1 MAPPD
6 LWIVRAYATPRD
18 RFSAPRGRCD
28 RPEDAVDAD
37 LGRAVPAV
45 WPRCIEERRARAAL
59 AAGAERESPDAG
71 RRHRKPS
78 AVHPATVSV
87 GVNVDTPAAEVR
99 HQQVAA

>member
-28 RPEDAVDAD
+28 RPEHAVDAD

-45 WPRCIEERRARAAL
+45 RARGIEERRARAAL
-59 AAGAERESPDAG
+59 AAGAERDSPDAG
-71 RRHRKPS
+71 RSHRKPS
-78 AVHPATVSV
+78 AVRPA
-87 GVNVDTPAAEVR
+87 TPAAGVDVAPPAAQAR
-99 HQQVAA
+99 H